1 LPIVPS
7 SGGKRAG
14 RRQDEAI
21 FLRVFASLR
30 EANFLLFLAPRRE
43 DAKTVIS
50 VSTLIDQARMASG
63 LTDFGDTWFLTPL
76 EKLIEHVNRDAGLI
90 SPESSAGARI
100 QSALADRLQLEQYFK
115 DHPEAANE
123 KVELACAIIGLP
135 RTGSTM
141 VHRLLAASPKLT
153 APWWWETAF
162 PMPFPG
168 ESFAAPSPR
177 QGAAKAMVDWLLTE
191 WPDFESIDPMDAM
204 AINEEV
210 VLLDRTFLST
220 TYDSMMPIHAYGHWQ
235 AEQDH
240 GPAIRD
246 LYRFMQVI
254 QHQRVARGEPRRP
267 WVFKTPHY
275 VLGALG
281 GLLQVWPQVKL
292 IMTHRDV
299 AQVLPSYCSM
309 CASLSV
315 NSSTTYR
322 KELQGAHWAR
332 RFKEGLERLAEIR
345 ARLPEGQIIDVRYE
359 DTVSDPSGTA
369 EQLMTALGC
378 NVDNADRAAFAAS
391 IAANARE
398 ARPTHRYSAA
408 DFGLTP
414 EGIASDFA
422 FYHGKYL

>member
-1 LPIVPS
+1 VLKVHT
-7 SGGKRAG
+7 
-14 RRQDEAI
+14 
-21 FLRVFASLR
+21 
-30 EANFLLFLAPRRE
+30 LL
-43 DAKTVIS
+43 
-50 VSTLIDQARMASG
+50 DQARTATG

-76 EKLIEHVNRDAGLI
+76 ETLVAHVNRDAGLI

-100 QSALADRLQLEQYFK
+100 QSALADRLQLEHYFK
-115 DHPEAANE
+115 DHPEASDE

-141 VHRLLAASPKLT
+141 VHRLLAASPQLT
-153 APWWWETAF
+153 ALWWWETAF
-162 PMPFPG
+162 PFPMPG
-168 ESFAAPSPR
+168 ENAADPSPR
-177 QGAAKAMVDWLLTE
+177 QDAAKAMVDWLLTE

-235 AEQDH
+235 AQQDH
-240 GPAIRD
+240 EPAIRD

-254 QHQRVARGEPRRP
+254 QHQRVLRGEPRRP

-275 VLGALG
+275 VMGALG
-281 GLLQVWPQVKL
+281 GLLKVWSEVKL
-292 IMTHRDV
+292 VMTHRDV
-299 AQVLPSYCSM
+299 GQVLPSYCSM
-309 CASLSV
+309 CASLSI
-315 NSSTTYR
+315 NSSSTYR
-322 KELQGAHWAR
+322 KELQGAHWTR
-332 RFKEGLERLAEIR
+332 RFKEGLERLEAIR

-359 DTVSDPSGTA
+359 DTVSDPSVTA
-369 EQLMTALGC
+369 ERLMSALGYAAS
-378 NVDNADRAAFAAS
+378 DADKAAFAQT

-398 ARPTHRYSAA
+398 TRPKHKYSAA

-422 FYHGKYL
+422 FYHRSTL

>member
-1 LPIVPS
+1 VSDLSVTT
-7 SGGKRAG
+7 
-14 RRQDEAI
+14 
-21 FLRVFASLR
+21 
-30 EANFLLFLAPRRE
+30 LLENAR
-43 DAKTVIS
+43 TV
-50 VSTLIDQARMASG
+50 TG
-63 LTDFGDTWFLTPL
+63 LGDFGDDWFMAPL
-76 EKLIEHVNRDAGLI
+76 EKLVECVNAEAGLI

-100 QSALADRLQLEQYFK
+100 QGALADRLQLEQYFK
-115 DHPEAANE
+115 DHPEAGDE

-153 APWWWETAF
+153 ATWWWETAF
-162 PMPFPG
+162 PFPMPG
-168 ESFAAPSPR
+168 ETRTDPTPR
-177 QGAAKAMVDWLLTE
+177 QDAAKGMVDWLLAE

-220 TYDSMMPIHAYGHWQ
+220 TYDSMMPIHSYGHWQ

-240 GPAIRD
+240 APAIRD

-254 QHQRVARGEPRRP
+254 QHQRVARGEARRP
-267 WVFKTPHY
+267 RVFKTPHY
-275 VLGALG
+275 VLGALA
-281 GLLQVWPQVKL
+281 GLLSVWPNVKL

-309 CASLSV
+309 CASLSI

-322 KELQGAHWAR
+322 KEDQGAHWSR
-332 RFKEGLERLAEIR
+332 RFKSGLERLEVIR
-345 ARLPEGQIIDVRYE
+345 ATLPAGQVIDVRYE
-359 DTVSDPSGTA
+359 DTVSDPMGTA
-369 EQLMTALGC
+369 QRLMEALGQGF
-378 NVDNADRAAFAAS
+378 DDADHAACEAT

-398 ARPTHRYSAA
+398 ARPRHKYSAT

-414 EGIASDFA
+414 EAIASDFA
-422 FYHGKYL
+422 FYHGRYL

>member
-1 LPIVPS
+1 VLKVHT
-7 SGGKRAG
+7 
-14 RRQDEAI
+14 
-21 FLRVFASLR
+21 
-30 EANFLLFLAPRRE
+30 LL
-43 DAKTVIS
+43 
-50 VSTLIDQARMASG
+50 DQARTATG

-76 EKLIEHVNRDAGLI
+76 ETLVAHVNRDAGLI

-100 QSALADRLQLEQYFK
+100 QSALADRLQLEHYFK
-115 DHPEAANE
+115 DHPEASDE

-141 VHRLLAASPKLT
+141 VHRLLAASPQLT
-153 APWWWETAF
+153 ALWWWETAF
-162 PMPFPG
+162 PFPMPG
-168 ESFAAPSPR
+168 ENAADPSPR
-177 QGAAKAMVDWLLTE
+177 QDAAKAMVDWLLTE

-235 AEQDH
+235 AQQDH
-240 GPAIRD
+240 EPAIRD

-254 QHQRVARGEPRRP
+254 QHQRVLRGEPRRP

-275 VLGALG
+275 VMGALG
-281 GLLQVWPQVKL
+281 GLLKVWSEVKL
-292 IMTHRDV
+292 VMTHRDV
-299 AQVLPSYCSM
+299 GQVLPSYCSM
-309 CASLSV
+309 CASLSI
-315 NSSTTYR
+315 NSSSTYR
-322 KELQGAHWAR
+322 KELQGAHWTR
-332 RFKEGLERLAEIR
+332 RFKEGLERLEAIR

-359 DTVSDPSGTA
+359 DTVSDPSVTA
-369 EQLMTALGC
+369 ERLMSALGYAAS
-378 NVDNADRAAFAAS
+378 DADKAAFALT

-398 ARPTHRYSAA
+398 TRPKHKYSAA

-422 FYHGKYL
+422 FYHRSTL